1 MIVLGLLIMGCASRK
16 TQVKT
21 DVQKDIVYTIT
32 KQSKQV
38 DSSWVYQATKRD
50 LSIIKL
56 DKYTT
61 STTEVIYSA
70 PDSTGIQYKV
80 AERKQVTEGTN
91 KTDIRD
97 NDDKHTEQGNFNHSE
112 GNNSKQLNDKT
123 KIITKEVKQSDTR
136 PPVAVY
142 IIAGVVIAIGV
153 YFLWKKVKR
162 YIP

>member
-1 MIVLGLLIMGCASRK
+1 MGCASRK

-97 NDDKHTEQGNFNHSE
+97 NDDRHTEQGNFNHSE

-153 YFLWKKVKR
+153 YFLWKKLKQ